1 LYSQRTTDFPFSMS
15 TVSATEQ
22 PIRRKIGAKEF
33 VSTFGTNI
41 AIQLC
46 TIVQGVLLA
55 RLLGPTGRG
64 QFVAATLWPTIFAG
78 VGGLGL
84 TVALA
89 RRSART
95 EDPSRIFRTG
105 VVLSLATGTLAT
117 ICCAIALPWLMASV
131 DDVSRTTAWCFLPYI
146 IFNHLTMALVAI
158 DHGAARFTAFNL
170 TRLILNPVYLALLI
184 ILWLT
189 HTTAVWWFVMRL
201 LIANAVVA
209 ILRLG
214 FGVWQYSVLGPLEPL
229 KEVARDALPFGA
241 AGLISPLLQYADKAL
256 LLYLLGTTQLG
267 LYSVALAAASVAN
280 SLATSASAITFGISA
295 QPNDPGVFDRIA
307 RVFRI
312 SGWIWLTLGTG
323 LAVVIPFLFPL
334 VYGPS
339 FSAAIWPAII
349 LIPAGAF
356 AGQASVLEES
366 MRAQGRAFIGLE
378 ARVAGMTVFLI
389 AGWFLARW
397 DGLIG
402 VTVAFNAAQFV
413 TLVFMLC
420 VARAHFA
427 RASFLDF
434 MPRGADLVDLARRIP
449 AQIKLIRSGA

>member
-1 LYSQRTTDFPFSMS
+1 MS
-15 TVSATEQ
+15 SESTTEQ

-33 VSTFGTNI
+33 ASTFGTNI

-78 VGGLGL
+78 LGGLGL

-89 RRSART
+89 RRSARS

-105 VVLSLATGTLAT
+105 VVLSLVTGSVATL
-117 ICCAIALPWLMASV
+117 CCAIALPWLMATL
-131 DDVSRTTAWCFLPYI
+131 DDVSRSTAWSFLPFI
-146 IFNHLTMALVAI
+146 VLNHVTLALVAT
-158 DHGAARFTAFNL
+158 DHGAARFTAFNV
-170 TRLILNPVYLALLI
+170 TRLILNPVYLTLLVV
-184 ILWLT
+184 LWLT
-189 HTTAVWWFVMRL
+189 HTTQVWWFVMSL

-209 ILRLG
+209 VLRVG
-214 FGVWQYSVLGPLEPL
+214 FGVWQYSVFGPLEPVE
-229 KEVARDALPFGA
+229 EVAREALPFGA

-256 LLYLLGTTQLG
+256 LLYMLGTTELG

-280 SLATSASAITFGISA
+280 SLAVSASAITFGISA
-295 QPNDPGVFDRIA
+295 QPNDPNVFDRVA
-307 RVFRI
+307 RVFRV
-312 SGWIWLTLGTG
+312 SAWIWLTLGTG
-323 LAVVIPFLFPL
+323 LAFAIPFLFPL
-334 VYGPS
+334 VYGSS

-349 LIPAGAF
+349 LIPAGAC

-378 ARVAGMTVFLI
+378 ARGAGMTVFLI
-389 AGWFLARW
+389 VGTLLARW
-397 DGLIG
+397 LGLIG
-402 VTVAFNAAQFV
+402 VTLAFNAAQFV

-420 VARAHFA
+420 VARTHFA
-427 RASFLDF
+427 RASFAEF
-434 MPRGADLVDLARRIP
+434 VPRGADLVDLARRIP
-449 AQIKLIRSGA
+449 AQLKSIRSGA